1 MKVASNWQ
9 KEENAWALAEELQGT
24 AGFLKENFGYFVI
37 QCPFFPA
44 FFEIYDKIL
53 IQGGV
58 SFNRINLC

>member
-1 MKVASNWQ
+1 MKVASPWQ
-9 KEENAWALAEELQGT
+9 KEENACALAEELQGT
-24 AGFLKENFGYFVI
+24 AGFLKKFGYFVI